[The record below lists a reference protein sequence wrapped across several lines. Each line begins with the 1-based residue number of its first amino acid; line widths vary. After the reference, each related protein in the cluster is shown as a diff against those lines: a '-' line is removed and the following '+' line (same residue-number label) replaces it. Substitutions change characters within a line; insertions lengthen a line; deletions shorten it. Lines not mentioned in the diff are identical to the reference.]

1 MIDVVFP
8 QKPLRKWQPRAG
20 QDGSFQPTFVGFH
33 IAFAVLFTTE
43 TRVVWDPVLGQ
54 GMARLDVDDE
64 LKGVDG
70 WCVVRGWLFQHRI
83 VFVSFCLTPVGPW
96 CFFISIWCYSMYSF
110 PNWFR
115 FRVLYNLCFDLVA
128 SAHVHPPHT
137 DMQRHNMNSRGVKLS
152 PWGIRGKINWSLRLV
167 VY

>member
-1 MIDVVFP
+1 MLFSLRNHWENGSRGQVKMDHSSQRLWVFISLLRCCSL
-8 QKPLRKWQPRAG
+8 QKLG
-20 QDGSFQPTFVGFH
+20 
-33 IAFAVLFTTE
+33 LFE
-43 TRVVWDPVLGQ
+43 I
-54 GMARLDVDDE
+54 MARLDVDDE

-83 VFVSFCLTPVGPW
+83 VFGSFCLTPVGPW

-110 PNWFR
+110 PNWFS

-152 PWGIRGKINWSLRLV
+152 PRGIRGKINWSLRLV

>member
-43 TRVVWDPVLGQ
+43 TRVFWDPVLGQ
-54 GMARLDVDDE
+54 GMARLDVDCE

-70 WCVVRGWLFQHRI
+70 WCVVRGWLFQDRM

-110 PNWFR
+110 PNWFS
-115 FRVLYNLCFDLVA
+115 FRVSYNGFLILLRVHMCILHILICRDITSMHGVLNFLQGDTRDL
-128 SAHVHPPHT
+128 
-137 DMQRHNMNSRGVKLS
+137 
-152 PWGIRGKINWSLRLV
+152 WGW
-167 VY
+167 

>member
-96 CFFISIWCYSMYSF
+96 CFSF
-110 PNWFR
+110 QFDVTQCIH
-115 FRVLYNLCFDLVA
+115 FQIDSVFEYYIICVLILLRVRMCILHILICRDITWIHEVLNFLHGGYEGRLIDL
-128 SAHVHPPHT
+128 
-137 DMQRHNMNSRGVKLS
+137 
-152 PWGIRGKINWSLRLV
+152 WGW
-167 VY
+167 